1 MKNPETGFVENTVAG
16 VFMSC
21 LTSAVCTC
29 TTTSL
34 HAQPEPCQAV
44 YEDLAAVSE
53 RDKPWD
59 GHRTAAVS
67 VQAMYAD
74 GGEEFE
80 RFADRMNE
88 CSWWLRFTAPVD
100 PSTGEIGHQKL
111 DNARFCRVRHC
122 PVCQWRK
129 SLMWKARFSKA
140 LPELESQHPTARW
153 LFLTLTVR
161 NCEVSDLRETL
172 AAMNQAWRRF
182 MLREEVAGVVQGY
195 LRTTEVTRGADGSAH
210 PHFHVLLMVRPSY
223 FGKGYIKAEKW
234 AELWKS
240 CARLDYTPVV
250 NVQAVKNKK
259 TGATS
264 GTAGLRDAVAETLK
278 YAVKPADMVV
288 EPEWFYELHRQTKG
302 LRFLADGG
310 TLKNLLR
317 EPEKESDLLVKDDE
331 PEADT
336 GLEVVRTFNY
346 NAPKKRYQRRL
357 RAG

>member
-1 MKNPETGFVENTVAG
+1 
-16 VFMSC
+16 MSC

-34 HAQPEPCQAV
+34 HAKPEPCQAV

-59 GHRTAAVS
+59 LHRTATAS

-80 RFADRMNE
+80 RFAARMDQ
-88 CSWWLRFTAPVD
+88 CSWWLKFKAPVD
-100 PSTGEIGHQKL
+100 PSTGEIGQQKL
-111 DNARFCRVRHC
+111 DQASFCRVRHC

-140 LPELESQHPTARW
+140 LPELESQYPTSRW

-172 AAMNQAWRRF
+172 AAMNKSWARF
-182 MLREEVAGVVQGY
+182 MKREEIAAVVSGY

-223 FGKGYIKAEKW
+223 FGAGYIKADTW
-234 AELWKS
+234 TELWKS
-240 CARLDYTPVV
+240 AARLDYRPMV

-288 EPEWFYELHRQTKG
+288 DPEWFYELHRQTKG

-310 TLKNLLR
+310 ALKNLLK
-317 EPEKESDLLVKDDE
+317 EPESESDLLVKDDE
-331 PEADT
+331 PAPDT